1 MSDAILAY
9 VSPPPLDFD
18 ALSTEWVRAMRGR
31 RSQTALSRRLGYRTN
46 VVYRWESGA
55 RSPTASE
62 ALRLAG
68 RVGVDP
74 VAAMKGF
81 SRSYG
86 VSEIA
91 TDIDPAPVAAWLRAL
106 CTSRPQREIAE
117 RSGISRSRVSRMLGG
132 HSRITWCDLLRLVE
146 AATRRVLAFIGGF
159 VDPARLPSAA
169 RAWARDEAFRRLAIE
184 HPMSEAL
191 LALLRLESY
200 QALSAHD
207 DAWLAARL
215 RVPEEE
221 VRATLRSLSRAGLV
235 RRARGRY
242 RLARPWSVEM
252 DTVHGP
258 RVRSAPMWM
267 RRIADLD
274 LPSTRGHY
282 VVFDCTESELARI
295 IDIRTKAYHE
305 CREILDASRGA
316 EVAGVFVDAVV
327 DISTLPAPPPGS
339 SPARRPSGRSRSR

>member
-1 MSDAILAY
+1 MT
-9 VSPPPLDFD
+9 SPTLDFQ
-18 ALSTEWVRAMRGR
+18 ALSTEWVRAMRGE

-46 VVYRWESGA
+46 VIYRWESGA

-62 ALRLAG
+62 ALLLAR

-74 VAAMKGF
+74 VQAMKAF
-81 SRSYG
+81 SHSYG

-91 TDIDPAPVAAWLRAL
+91 TGIEPEPLAAWLRAL
-106 CTSRPQREIAE
+106 CTARPQKEIAE
-117 RSGISRSRVSRMLGG
+117 RSGISRSRVSRILGG
-132 HSRITWCDLLRLVE
+132 QSRITWCDLLRLIE

-159 VDPARLPSAA
+159 VDPAKLPSAS
-169 RAWARDEAFRRLAIE
+169 RAWARDEAFRRLAVE

-200 QALSAHD
+200 RALPAHD
-207 DAWLAARL
+207 DGWLAARL
-215 RVPEEE
+215 RIPEEE
-221 VRATLRSLSRAGLV
+221 VRAALRALSRAGLV
-235 RRARGRY
+235 RRVRGRY

-252 DTVHGP
+252 ETVHGP

-274 LPSTRGHY
+274 LPGTRGHY
-282 VVFDCTESELARI
+282 VVFDCTKSELARM
-295 IDIRTKAYHE
+295 IDIWTKAYHE

-316 EVAGVFVDAVV
+316 EVAGVFVHAVV
-327 DISTLPAPPPGS
+327 DISTLPEP
-339 SPARRPSGRSRSR
+339 

>member
-1 MSDAILAY
+1 MSR
-9 VSPPPLDFD
+9 
-18 ALSTEWVRAMRGR
+18 EWVRAMRGP

-46 VVYRWESGA
+46 VIYRWESGA

-62 ALRLAG
+62 ALLLAQ

-74 VAAMKGF
+74 VEAMKAF

-86 VSEIA
+86 VSDFA
-91 TDIDPAPVAAWLRAL
+91 TGIEPEPLAAWLRAL
-106 CTSRPQREIAE
+106 CTSRPQKEIAE
-117 RSGISRSRVSRMLGG
+117 RSGISRSRVSRILAA
-132 HSRITWCDLLRLVE
+132 RTRVTWCDFLRLVE
-146 AATRRVLAFIGGF
+146 AATRRVLAFLGGF
-159 VDPARLPSAA
+159 VDPAKLPSAA

-200 QALSAHD
+200 RALPAHD

-215 RVPEEE
+215 RIPEDE
-221 VRATLRSLSRAGLV
+221 VRAALRALSRAGLV
-235 RRARGRY
+235 RRVRGRY

-252 DTVHGP
+252 ETVHGP

-282 VVFDCTESELARI
+282 VVFDCTRSELARMT
-295 IDIRTKAYHE
+295 DILTKAYHE
-305 CREILDASRGA
+305 CREILSASRGS
-316 EVAGVFVDAVV
+316 EVAGVFVQAIV
-327 DISTLPAPPPGS
+327 DISSLPEAG
-339 SPARRPSGRSRSR
+339 ALGGATR